1 MDNYPSNSRTAKA
14 PEEETEP
21 KKINSVVT
29 GEVTRR
35 KKPLGKRFTET
46 FVGGDI
52 STVANYVVLEVLIPA
67 AKDMMS
73 DAVSQGIDRML
84 FGESRGSSRSRS
96 SRPSGTNGY
105 VSYNRMG
112 AKPPSREG
120 LNEFARRPERR
131 SSHDF
136 DEIILATRAE
146 AEEVIDR
153 LFDLVNQY
161 QQATVAD
168 LLELVGVSSNHVD
181 HKWGWTD
188 IRGAGVTKI
197 RNGYL
202 LDLPK
207 PESIQ

>member
-1 MDNYPSNSRTAKA
+1 MDNYPSNSRTGKA
-14 PEEETEP
+14 PEEAPEP
-21 KKINSVVT
+21 KKVESVVV

-46 FVGGDI
+46 FVGADI
-52 STVANYVVLEVLIPA
+52 GTVAQYVVLEVLIPA

-84 FGESRGSSRSRS
+84 FGETRGSSRSRS
-96 SRPSGTNGY
+96 GRPAGTNGY
-105 VSYNRMG
+105 VSYNRMS
-112 AKPPSREG
+112 ANKPSRDG
-120 LNEFARRPERR
+120 LNEFSRRPERR

-161 QQATVAD
+161 DQATVAD
-168 LLELVGVSSNHVD
+168 LLDLVGVTSNHVD

-207 PESIQ
+207 PDSIQ